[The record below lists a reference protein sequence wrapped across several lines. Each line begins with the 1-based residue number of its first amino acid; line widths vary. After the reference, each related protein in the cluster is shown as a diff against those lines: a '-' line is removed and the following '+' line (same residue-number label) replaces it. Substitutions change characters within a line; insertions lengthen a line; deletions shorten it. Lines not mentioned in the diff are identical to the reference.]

1 MEQHEYKLELK
12 TAAVKVESSSVLPE
26 VKVDKLAFKKKV
38 SMAEGLR
45 QQEAIDEEEGDTG
58 AWYRNKKVFMFFQFV
73 VYQAKSGS
81 GDRVDNAHILATN

>member
-58 AWYRNKKVFMFFQFV
+58 A
-73 VYQAKSGS
+73 
-81 GDRVDNAHILATN
+81 